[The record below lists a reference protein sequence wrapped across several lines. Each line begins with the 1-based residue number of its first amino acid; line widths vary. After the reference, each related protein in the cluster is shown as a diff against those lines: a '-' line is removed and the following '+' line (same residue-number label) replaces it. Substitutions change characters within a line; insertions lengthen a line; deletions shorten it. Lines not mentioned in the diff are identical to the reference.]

1 MTKSEEADIL
11 KYVMATLKKRRS
23 LFGIRFKNPGLL
35 EAALTHPSSSGLPNE
50 GRSLEFQRLEF
61 FGDSILNFTIC
72 KKLFTEFSE
81 LNEGALSRLRSLL
94 VSKKILLKIARE
106 IKLKR
111 CVKIGKDLP
120 LRAIS
125 DKTKILSDCLE
136 AFIGALYL
144 DRGMRRT
151 EKFIDKIY
159 AKLFDLKKL
168 NRLGINPKNT
178 LQEYAQKATGE
189 LPRYKTVGSGK
200 GFASEVFLSKKE
212 SGKGEGRTKREAEEK
227 AARALIKK
235 LKIKPY

>member
-1 MTKSEEADIL
+1 
-11 KYVMATLKKRRS
+11 MATSKKRAS

-35 EAALTHPSSSGLPNE
+35 DAALTHPSSSSFPHE
-50 GRSLEFQRLEF
+50 GRFLEFQRLEF

-72 KKLFTEFSE
+72 RKLFTEFPE

-125 DKTKILSDCLE
+125 DKTKVLSDCLE

-144 DRGMRRT
+144 DRGMTQT
-151 EKFIDKIY
+151 EKFIGKIY

-178 LQEYAQKATGE
+178 LQEYAQKTTGE
-189 LPRYKTVGSGK
+189 LPHYKTIGAGK
-200 GFASEVFLSKKE
+200 GFTSEVFLSKKE
-212 SGKGEGRTKREAEEK
+212 TAKGEGTTKREAEEK

-235 LKIKPY
+235 LKIKSY